1 MRRGVDGT
9 SRGQGGSS
17 PDPSRRGFSAVP
29 PALPCPA
36 LRPSPVIRHGPAP
49 HPSLQGHGGPAAPQL
64 SGQVGAGA
72 PTTAA
77 PARLPAAGGVSCGPV
92 AVPWPLQPR
101 ACAPAWRRCVPLVPN
116 GATIPL
122 QNTTSAMLP
131 ANQYPCQDPNGD
143 EREGR
148 LAFPSGGLAALG
160 LQLGLD
166 QGWPRRAREPG
177 AHPAAACMHA
187 TRAAPPPQATP
198 RSAST
203 SRSMPAGTSSG
214 CGTGATPCPP
224 AASPLARHAGR
235 ERPCCLS
242 GLALLMPL

>member
-1 MRRGVDGT
+1 M
-9 SRGQGGSS
+9 
-17 PDPSRRGFSAVP
+17 
-29 PALPCPA
+29 
-36 LRPSPVIRHGPAP
+36 
-49 HPSLQGHGGPAAPQL
+49 
-64 SGQVGAGA
+64 
-72 PTTAA
+72 
-77 PARLPAAGGVSCGPV
+77 SCGPV

-177 AHPAAACMHA
+177 APSRCRMHA
-187 TRAAPPPQATP
+187 CHARCPSPAGHTSICFNIAVYACGYLIWVWHWRHAVPARRLSFGQARGARAA
-198 RSAST
+198 
-203 SRSMPAGTSSG
+203 M
-214 CGTGATPCPP
+214 
-224 AASPLARHAGR
+224 
-235 ERPCCLS
+235 CCLS